1 MINNERNSN
10 EIIKMIMIKIN
21 IIIIVKRNITII
33 KGMKIMVKQLQ

>member
-1 MINNERNSN
+1 MTNNKRNSN

-21 IIIIVKRNITII
+21 IIIIVKRNVTII